1 MTVTLY
7 GLKTCDTCRKAV
19 AFLTARD
26 CPPQFHDLRAD
37 GLGEDMLDG
46 WIGVVGWEALLNR
59 RSTTWRAL
67 PDEAKEGLDPA
78 GARLLLL
85 DNPTLVKRPVI
96 ALGDLLLVGFAAAQQ
111 AALAEALED
120 RGAPAG

>member
-7 GLKTCDTCRKAV
+7 GLKTCDTCRKAA
-19 AFLTARD
+19 AFLKARG

-37 GLGEDMLDG
+37 GLSEDMLDR
-46 WIGVVGWEALLNR
+46 WIGGVGWEALLNR

-67 PDEAKEGLDPA
+67 PDGAKEGLDPA
-78 GARLLLL
+78 GARRLLL
-85 DNPTLVKRPVI
+85 DNPTLIKRPVI
-96 ALGDLLLVGFAAAQQ
+96 ALGGLLLVGFAAPQQ
-111 AALAEALED
+111 AALSEALEH